1 MNTKQK
7 RYSLPGNV
15 AWMVKI
21 CWQVR
26 RRALFLC
33 LTMALCDIL
42 NNLAGLY
49 IGPQVLRLVEAHSSL
64 PQLLGTILFFT
75 LALLLTQY
83 GKTYLGGYNQFCLV
97 ENRTSIMMD
106 ISPGSLRWYP

>member
-42 NNLAGLY
+42 NNLAGLLY
-49 IGPQVLRLVEAHSSL
+49 WAAGFGA
-64 PQLLGTILFFT
+64 
-75 LALLLTQY
+75 
-83 GKTYLGGYNQFCLV
+83 C
-97 ENRTSIMMD
+97 
-106 ISPGSLRWYP
+106 GSA